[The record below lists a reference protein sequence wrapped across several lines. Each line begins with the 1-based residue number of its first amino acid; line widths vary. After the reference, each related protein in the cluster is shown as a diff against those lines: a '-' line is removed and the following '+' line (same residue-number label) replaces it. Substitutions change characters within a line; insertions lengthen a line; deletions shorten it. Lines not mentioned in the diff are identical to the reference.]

1 MKRVVSFFA
10 CFLLSFAFLANS
22 QAQFLS
28 QISSSSTVVSNDVA
42 VDNAG
47 NTYVT
52 GGFIGT
58 ANFGDT
64 VPEFSLTSMGLLDIF
79 VAKYDAT
86 GTPLW
91 GFSIGGVAGGPGIND
106 EGVSIAVSP
115 EGNLFVTGYFQGTA
129 DFDPGSGVAEITS
142 KGFRD
147 AFLAS
152 YTSDGTFRW
161 VEGFGGTADDRGQDV
176 TAKSNTA
183 VYFTG
188 FFRETAAFPTGSDAL
203 TSAGEEDG
211 YLISMNQ
218 NGSLTWLLG
227 YGDTSV
233 DRGNRVDTDDAGN
246 VYHLGIFSRDV
257 DFDPGA
263 DSAVL
268 SSLNGSQDGV
278 LSSYAADGS
287 FNWAIPIGGPQLDG
301 VAGLAV
307 SGAGNVFI
315 TGFFI
320 GTVDFDPQN
329 SPQEVMSVGRDQYI
343 ATYTS
348 TGSLSWMYPLGNGF
362 AQGSDI
368 TLDDAGNVLVTGFF
382 AGDVLPDPASALT
395 LSSIGGQ
402 DMLLASYQPNGTFRW
417 AHALGGVLS
426 EIPTGLAS
434 SGGNVYLTGFF
445 EDEVDFDP
453 GANSLLAQSAG
464 EYDGFLAQYGADGS
478 FAVANEA
485 PGSIQD
491 NFSLEVFPN
500 PAVNSTSLHLTSS
513 IDGRIT
519 VEVVDV
525 LGRQV
530 QSIETHVTRD
540 VKEHI
545 ALDVALLPAGLYFV
559 HIKDDRTQSV
569 LKTASV
575 TVLR

>member
-1 MKRVVSFFA
+1 M
-10 CFLLSFAFLANS
+10 
-22 QAQFLS
+22 
-28 QISSSSTVVSNDVA
+28 SNDVA

-58 ANFGDT
+58 ANFGGAT
-64 VPEFSLTSMGLLDIF
+64 PAFSLTSMGLKDIF
-79 VAKYDAT
+79 IAKYDAS
-86 GTPLW
+86 GKPLW
-91 GFSIGGVAGGPGIND
+91 GFSIGGIAAGPGIDD
-106 EGVSIAVSP
+106 EGISIAVSP
-115 EGNLFVTGYFQGTA
+115 AGNLFVTGYFQGTA

-142 KGFRD
+142 QGFRD
-147 AFLAS
+147 VFLAS
-152 YTSDGTFRW
+152 YASDGTFRW

-176 TAKSNTA
+176 SAKSNTD

-188 FFRETAAFPTGSDAL
+188 FFRETASFSTGNDAL

-218 NGSLTWLLG
+218 SGGLTWLLG
-227 YGDTSV
+227 YGDISV
-233 DRGNRVDTDDAGN
+233 DRGNRVATDGAGN

-263 DSAVL
+263 DSALL

-307 SGAGNVFI
+307 NGAGNIFI

-329 SPQEVMSVGRDQYI
+329 APQEVMSIGRDQYI
-343 ATYTS
+343 AAYTS
-348 TGSLSWMYPLGNGF
+348 AGALSWVHPFGNGF

-368 TLDDAGNVLVTGFF
+368 ALDDAGNVLVTGFF
-382 AGDVLPDPASALT
+382 AGDVLPDPVSALT
-395 LSSIGGQ
+395 LSSVGGQ

-417 AHALGGVLS
+417 AHAIGGLLT

-434 SGGNVYLTGFF
+434 GGTGNVYLTGFF

-453 GANSLLAQSAG
+453 SANSLLAQSAG

-478 FAVANEA
+478 FAVANEE
-485 PGSIQD
+485 PLSIQHD
-491 NFSLEVFPN
+491 FPLEVFPN
-500 PAVNSTSLHLTSS
+500 PAINSTSLHLTSP
-513 IDGRIT
+513 IDGRVT

-530 QSIETHVTRD
+530 QSIETHFTRGTTTNL
-540 VKEHI
+540 
-545 ALDVALLPAGLYFV
+545 ALDIANLPAGLYFV
-559 HIKDDRTQSV
+559 HIKDNQTTSI